1 MEEGRFDNLHGDED
15 ERQEPRNY
23 DEDFHYGDN
32 YYWNE
37 DYFYA

>member
-1 MEEGRFDNLHGDED
+1 MSRENEAFGDED
-15 ERQEPRNY
+15 DHEEPRNY
-23 DEDFHYGDN
+23 DEDFHNGDN